1 MKELKL
7 NGIDYRND
15 YKCPICHSIHE
26 MNDCDV
32 EEWFVK
38 SKHTG
43 STVSGRH
50 AVHKFVDSYLYVR
63 LCHKC
68 YKRLHA
74 TRTILKVLF
83 MGLFP
88 IAMTVWLC
96 IRNPKDASFGGIILM
111 LGVYLFVVYILGGI
125 INRILE
131 KTVFDFD
138 YKQADKDGALLSP
151 YEVMNYKKEKQK
163 SNQ

>member
-1 MKELKL
+1 MIEKIQL
-7 NGIDYRND
+7 NGVD
-15 YKCPICHSIHE
+15 YKCPICHTTHAT
-26 MNDCDV
+26 NDCKV

-38 SKHTG
+38 SEHTG

-74 TRTILKVLF
+74 TRTTLKVLF
-83 MGLFP
+83 LGVLP
-88 IAMTVWLC
+88 IAMTILSYARSTEKLGIGEIFVWL
-96 IRNPKDASFGGIILM
+96 L
-111 LGVYLFVVYILGGI
+111 VYFLIGYILGGI

-131 KTVFDFD
+131 KTVFGFD
-138 YKQADKDGALLSP
+138 YDQANKDNALLSP
-151 YEVMNYKKEKQK
+151 SEVMNYKRE
-163 SNQ
+163 NQT